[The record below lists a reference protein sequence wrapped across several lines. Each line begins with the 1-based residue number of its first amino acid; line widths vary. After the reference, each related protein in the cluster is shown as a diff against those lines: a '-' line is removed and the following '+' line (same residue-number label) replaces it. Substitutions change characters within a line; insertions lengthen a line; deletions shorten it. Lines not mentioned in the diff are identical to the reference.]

1 MESGPPSVA
10 EDWRPKCSLWRC
22 QLQKRWG
29 LTVRLLSAI
38 RIIWPRLKQF
48 FTAAVYWKTNG
59 LKTARLSRDIG
70 FHYNKERPKCFKSQH
85 DPMVTERDPL
95 TKSGCLFSFFRKT
108 VLIQIGSMHVFVN
121 SNRLSFTKDIK
132 SDKI

>member
-1 MESGPPSVA
+1 MDFIIIRSGRNVSKASMV
-10 EDWRPKCSLWRC
+10 
-22 QLQKRWG
+22 
-29 LTVRLLSAI
+29 
-38 RIIWPRLKQF
+38 
-48 FTAAVYWKTNG
+48 
-59 LKTARLSRDIG
+59 
-70 FHYNKERPKCFKSQH
+70 
-85 DPMVTERDPL
+85 PMVTERDPL